1 MRRACACTSVQ
12 PRKRWLDGSFDGSCT
27 VFCSF
32 FLIARGRYKG
42 FETPRFRVLG
52 CRVLV
57 FQVDY
62 HESVVSLDMSVL
74 HSLLLLSSPFFASFS
89 WCQTLQTS
97 NEPHSPDLA
106 VKMVPD
112 SDSVQG
118 WEEQSWQRRDSSR
131 NGYGPYGVYELHGS
145 RDVGTITITA
155 CRT

>member
-1 MRRACACTSVQ
+1 M
-12 PRKRWLDGSFDGSCT
+12 
-27 VFCSF
+27 FCSF

-97 NEPHSPDLA
+97 NEPHSPDLRWFRIPIRCKVGKSSHGKEGIA
-106 VKMVPD
+106 VVMGMDRMEFMSYMVPGT
-112 SDSVQG
+112 S
-118 WEEQSWQRRDSSR
+118 
-131 NGYGPYGVYELHGS
+131 EL
-145 RDVGTITITA
+145 
-155 CRT
+155 